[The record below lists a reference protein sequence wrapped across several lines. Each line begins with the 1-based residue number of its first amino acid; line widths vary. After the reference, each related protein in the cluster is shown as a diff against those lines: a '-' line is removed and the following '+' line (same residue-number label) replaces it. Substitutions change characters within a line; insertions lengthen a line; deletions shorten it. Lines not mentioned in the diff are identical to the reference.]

1 MVGTGSATESN
12 IKFGMQINHGKYQRY

>member
-1 MVGTGSATESN
+1 MVGTDSATESN